1 MCAEVYLGPRWISAL
16 ELLWNV
22 LHTSS
27 LYCRLW
33 TILAHC
39 YDAFIAYCF
48 SYSLFH
54 FQLFRIKNVTM
65 RIEHAKV
72 TLLYSH
78 CWWQRFSLSMNNQ
91 FCCEIMQLWWKK
103 FIKLIK
109 NQIELDKIFYE
120 RNMYVFFIKLRQV
133 ILISSFRIV
142 NLLWCGGNIMNT
154 TIMQK
159 SLSFGRFL
167 AL

>member
-1 MCAEVYLGPRWISAL
+1 
-16 ELLWNV
+16 
-22 LHTSS
+22 
-27 LYCRLW
+27 
-33 TILAHC
+33 
-39 YDAFIAYCF
+39 
-48 SYSLFH
+48 
-54 FQLFRIKNVTM
+54 
-65 RIEHAKV
+65 
-72 TLLYSH
+72 
-78 CWWQRFSLSMNNQ
+78 MNNQ

-133 ILISSFRIV
+133 ILISSFRIA

-159 SLSFGRFL
+159 PLSFGRFL